1 MRYYSGNL
9 FCASCLVGVG
19 GLRYNDC
26 SLFDGGVKM
35 PFHGLN
41 LRYLLS
47 PDGKERNI
55 HATRLEVYRA
65 LRSDTEMLLLWLRE
79 AYTTGEPFHYTIF
92 STYFSD
98 VIFCLNCLELLEEKA
113 ARHEA
118 DRSPL

>member
-1 MRYYSGNL
+1 
-9 FCASCLVGVG
+9 
-19 GLRYNDC
+19 
-26 SLFDGGVKM
+26 M

-41 LRYLLS
+41 LRYLLNS
-47 PDGKERNI
+47 DGKERNV

-118 DRSPL
+118 DSSSL